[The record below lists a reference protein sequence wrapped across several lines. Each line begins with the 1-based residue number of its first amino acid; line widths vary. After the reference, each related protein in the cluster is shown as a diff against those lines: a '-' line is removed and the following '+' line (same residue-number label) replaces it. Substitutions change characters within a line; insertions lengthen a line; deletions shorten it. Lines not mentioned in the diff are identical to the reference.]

1 VALSRARHAIVIAV
15 PLVLLVRLHAADIPG
30 SKDHGLHRTGLHR
43 TPTAQLPTADEVVL
57 KNLNARGGIEK
68 LKAITTIKQTATMS
82 MQGRDAAMTIYSKR
96 PNLIRQE
103 VYVGGQ
109 LVVNGFDGTT
119 PWILNPNAP
128 QPLII
133 ITGPQAEQIRSQTAF
148 DGPLMDYKA
157 LGTTVSVEGFEVMG
171 STRVMHLR
179 LTTSA
184 GRRSDLYLDAE
195 TWLDARLSTQD
206 NRTRVD
212 QELSD
217 YRDVDGIK
225 TPFHVRTLTN
235 GVLQSELKVQSVD
248 FHATIADSLFKVPK
262 GS

>member
-1 VALSRARHAIVIAV
+1 VALSRARHAIVIAAL
-15 PLVLLVRLHAADIPG
+15 PLLLVRLHAA
-30 SKDHGLHRTGLHR
+30 T
-43 TPTAQLPTADEVVL
+43 QLPTADEVIE
-57 KNLNARGGIEK
+57 KNLNARGGLER
-68 LKAITTIKQTATMS
+68 LKAVTAIKQTATMS

-96 PNLIRQE
+96 PNLLRQE

-119 PWILNPNAP
+119 PWILNPNVSP
-128 QPLII
+128 RPIL
-133 ITGPQAEQIRSQTAF
+133 ITGPQAEQIREQTAF

-157 LGTTVSVEGFEVMG
+157 QGTTVVVDGFEVMG
-171 STRVMHLR
+171 ATRVMHLR
-179 LTTSA
+179 VTNSA
-184 GRRSDLYLDAE
+184 GRRTDVYLDAE
-195 TWLDARLSTQD
+195 TWLEAKLSMVNNQL
-206 NRTRVD
+206 RVD
-212 QELSD
+212 QEMSD

-225 TPFHVRTLTN
+225 TAFLVRTLTN